1 MEATKKKFG
10 LFSII
15 LLGMNAII
23 GSGIF
28 LLPGQA
34 FDILGTSSLFVYL
47 FITLLAGSMALCFA
61 EVAGLFKSNGGAY
74 IYAKEAFGNFC
85 LLYTS
90 PSPRDCS

>member
-34 FDILGTSSLFVYL
+34 FDILGTSSLSISL
-47 FITLLAGSMALCFA
+47 
-61 EVAGLFKSNGGAY
+61 
-74 IYAKEAFGNFC
+74 
-85 LLYTS
+85 
-90 PSPRDCS
+90 